1 MNKKPEEKYTDPE
14 LRERLKEE
22 IMNSDKGGEP
32 GQWSA
37 RKSQLLV
44 REYEAHG
51 GGYLGEKDEAARS
64 LEHWTEQDWQ
74 TVDGSDHARHGD
86 SVSRYL
92 PKAVWEAL
100 TPEERRE
107 AERSKVRGSKD
118 GEQHVDWP
126 PAVRRAMEQFERE
139 QGGQ

>member
-1 MNKKPEEKYTDPE
+1 MVRKPEDKYTDPE
-14 LRERLKEE
+14 LRERLKRE
-22 IMNSDKGGEP
+22 ILESDRGGQP

-44 REYEAHG
+44 REYEEHG

-64 LEHWTEQDWQ
+64 LEHWAEQDWQ
-74 TVDGSDHARHGD
+74 TVDREGRARHGE

-92 PKAVWEAL
+92 PRAVWEAL
-100 TPEERRE
+100 GPQERRE
-107 AERSKVRGSKD
+107 AEQSKVQGSQE

-126 PAVRRAMEQFERE
+126 PAVRQAMERLERE
-139 QGGQ
+139 QGGE

>member
-1 MNKKPEEKYTDPE
+1 MAKTPEEKYTDPE
-14 LRERLKEE
+14 LRERLKQE
-22 IMNSDKGGEP
+22 ILASDRGGQP

-74 TVDGSDHARHGD
+74 TLDGGERARHGG

-100 TPEERRE
+100 SPVERRE
-107 AERSKVRGSKD
+107 AEGSKVRGSRE

-126 PAVRRAMEQFERE
+126 PAVRRALERLERE
-139 QGGQ
+139 QDGK

>member
-1 MNKKPEEKYTDPE
+1 MARKPEDKYTDPE
-14 LRERLKEE
+14 LRERLKRE
-22 IMNSDKGGEP
+22 ILESDRGGQP

-44 REYEAHG
+44 REYEEQG

-74 TVDGSDHARHGD
+74 TVDGGGRARHGE

-92 PKAVWEAL
+92 PRAVWEAL
-100 TPEERRE
+100 SPGERRE
-107 AERSKVRGSKD
+107 AEQSKVHGSQE
-118 GEQHVDWP
+118 GEQRVDWP
-126 PAVRRAMEQFERE
+126 PAVRRVMERLERE
-139 QGGQ
+139 QGGE

>member
-1 MNKKPEEKYTDPE
+1 MVRKPEDKYTDPE

-22 IMNSDKGGEP
+22 IMHSDKGGQP

-51 GGYLGEKDEAARS
+51 GGYEGEKDEAARS

-74 TVDGSDHARHGD
+74 TVDGDDRARHGE

-92 PKAVWEAL
+92 PRAVWDAL

-107 AERSKVRGSKD
+107 AEQSKVRGSKE

-126 PAVRRAMEQFERE
+126 PAVRRALERLEDE
-139 QGGQ
+139 QGST

>member
-14 LRERLKEE
+14 LRERLKDE
-22 IMNSDKGGEP
+22 IMASDKGGEP

-64 LEHWTEQDWQ
+64 LEEWTEQDWQ
-74 TVDGSDHARHGD
+74 TVDGGDHARHGQ

-92 PKAVWEAL
+92 PRAVWEAL
-100 TPEERRE
+100 SPEERRE

-126 PAVRRAMEQFERE
+126 PAVRREMERLEKG
-139 QGGQ
+139 QGGR